1 MFNKLVRTINYD
13 HSKDDKSFENFM
25 KELPKHLR
33 KELIQ
38 MMDLRK
44 YNKISYFHK
53 KDSLFGALNEEIKDE
68 MQFEDPNNL
77 NAITQDIMSRV

>member
-13 HSKDDKSFENFM
+13 HSKDDKSFDNFM

-53 KDSLFGALNEEIKDE
+53 KDSLFMNWIGGLLVPEHIE
-68 MQFEDPNNL
+68 
-77 NAITQDIMSRV
+77 

>member
-13 HSKDDKSFENFM
+13 HSKDDKSFDTFM
-25 KELPKHLR
+25 KELPKLLR

-44 YNKISYFHK
+44 
-53 KDSLFGALNEEIKDE
+53 
-68 MQFEDPNNL
+68 
-77 NAITQDIMSRV
+77 